1 MNMDKGHVSL
11 LVLLDLSA
19 AFDTVDH
26 GILLRRL
33 HSLLGLGGKALSWFQ
48 SYLEGRA
55 QRISVNGTLSNTFA
69 LECGVPQGSCLGS
82 LLFIIYTSKLF
93 EIIRSHFPSAH
104 AYADDTQLYMSFRPS
119 DSSSEL
125 EAVTALENCILDV
138 HAWMRGDMLWLNDEK
153 TEFLLVGSRQQ
164 LAKVSIN
171 SIKVGEADVAPVSSA
186 RNLGAW
192 FDSHLDMSTHISK
205 TCGSA
210 FYYLYS
216 IRHIRK
222 FLSREHTEQLVHAFI
237 TSRLDYCNSL
247 LYGVPDCQ
255 IVKLQRVMNASAR
268 LIYCAPKFCRITPIL
283 MELHWLP
290 VRTRIEFKILL
301 TTFKVVKGLA
311 PKYLS
316 DLIAIL
322 PSSIYDLRRN
332 SNGILL
338 ARSTLRTKKT
348 MGDCAFEI
356 AAPILWSSLP
366 FSVRQAGTIAN
377 FKRLLKSYLFTK
389 TYN

>member
-1 MNMDKGHVSL
+1 MFS
-11 LVLLDLSA
+11 S
-19 AFDTVDH
+19 
-26 GILLRRL
+26 GIRKY
-33 HSLLGLGGKALSWFQ
+33 GYFVFATFQ
-48 SYLEGRA
+48 STVPA
-55 QRISVNGTLSNTFA
+55 QADQASNETSVYTKRIQCIN
-69 LECGVPQGSCLGS
+69 C
-82 LLFIIYTSKLF
+82 
-93 EIIRSHFPSAH
+93 
-104 AYADDTQLYMSFRPS
+104 
-119 DSSSEL
+119 EL

-138 HAWMRGDMLWLNDEK
+138 RAWMREDTLWLNVEK

-171 SIKVGEADVAPVSSA
+171 GIKVCEADVAPVSSA

-192 FDSHLDMSTHISK
+192 LDSHLDMSTHISK

-210 FYYLYS
+210 FYYLYN

-222 FLSREHTEQLVHAFI
+222 FLSRENTEQLVHAFI
-237 TSRLDYCNSL
+237 TSRLDYCISL

-255 IVKLQRVMNASAR
+255 IMKLQRVMNVSAR

-290 VRTRIEFKILL
+290 VRARIEFKILL
-301 TTFKVVKGLA
+301 ITFKVIKGLA

-322 PSSIYDLRRN
+322 PSSNYDLRRN
-332 SNGILL
+332 SNGIHLL
-338 ARSTLRTKKT
+338 RSTLRTKKT

-356 AAPILWSSLP
+356 AAPILWNSLP
-366 FSVRQAGTIAN
+366 LSVRQAGTFDN
-377 FKRLLKSYLFTK
+377 FKRSVKTHLFTK